1 MTEFHLTR
9 MGQQF
14 YDKTAPELVRQLQRL
29 NENLERRT
37 ADPDLRQATADLVA
51 AAERVLDTEIVPGS
65 KATIAAFRELRRA
78 VREARDAMGE
88 IGGPDRGKP
97 DTESQKC
104 PR

>member
-9 MGQQF
+9 MGQTF
-14 YDKTAPELVRQLQRL
+14 YDRTVPELVRQLQRL
-29 NENLERRT
+29 NENLERR
-37 ADPDLRQATADLVA
+37 DLRQATASLVA

-65 KATIAAFRELRRA
+65 KATIEAFRELRRA
-78 VREARDAMGE
+78 ARQVREAVRE
-88 IGGPDRGKP
+88 SGGPDRGKP

>member
-29 NENLERRT
+29 NENLERR
-37 ADPDLRQATADLVA
+37 AAGQATADLVA

-65 KATIAAFRELRRA
+65 KATIEAFRELRRS
-78 VREARDAMGE
+78 VREARGAMRE
-88 IGGPDRGKP
+88 SGG
-97 DTESQKC
+97 
-104 PR
+104 